1 MRRPIDIA
9 PRNGEDIW
17 VEDAAGAVEA
27 AHWSCE
33 EGKWVWTDGSP
44 IDIAPTHWYP
54 ATEDVDPEDEPSG
67 SSLAA
72 AVILILVIFVGAT
85 LLGVFEPFNA
95 RTVQDA
101 TRIDG
106 ESVVSLGRQAEI
118 ATNSQAAPQP
128 ETIGAPVL
136 AVPAST
142 GRQQLVD
149 DSPRSDPLA
158 SELAG
163 ARKELDEAVQRT
175 QAAEMATEQLRQSL
189 QQEQAH
195 SAALVDELAGTRRE
209 IETRNQQSRDAEA
222 IAAQQR
228 DAAAQDIAELR
239 RSLEKERDR
248 SAVLDKQ
255 VNAAQ
260 AATATAVQQRHEA
273 QSRAAALASEL
284 AGIPRGPLTPDGAA
298 AEQSDLKGQEIAEL
312 RQSLQQ
318 ERERSAV
325 LVAEA
330 KAARAVTADAEQ
342 QRRALEEARA
352 HAAAL
357 ASKLT
362 EMRRE
367 IESRNV
373 QLREAADAA
382 SQQEQAAGRE
392 IADLRQSLQQ
402 ERSRADAR
410 ERDLASAGRPD
421 ERGPEQ
427 PPAGSILPTTQNVKV
442 TSAEPLI
449 ASEQN
454 EVEARLIPR
463 ARELLDQGNIGAA
476 RIVLE
481 LAVEKDIA
489 RASFMLAETYDP
501 AVLSAWGT
509 YGTRSEAI
517 KARELYAKAQRG
529 GIREAKERLDALHP

>member
-1 MRRPIDIA
+1 M
-9 PRNGEDIW
+9 
-17 VEDAAGAVEA
+17 EDAAGAVEA

-72 AVILILVIFVGAT
+72 AVILIVAIFVGAT

-95 RTVQDA
+95 RTAQEA

-118 ATNSQAAPQP
+118 ATNSQATPQP

-149 DSPRSDPLA
+149 DSPRSDPRA

-195 SAALVDELAGTRRE
+195 SAALVDQLAGTRRE

-222 IAAQQR
+222 VAAQQR

-362 EMRRE
+362 VMRRE

-373 QLREAADAA
+373 HLREAADAA

-410 ERDLASAGRPD
+410 ESDLASAGRPD

-427 PPAGSILPTTQNVKV
+427 PPAGSILPATQKVKV

-449 ASEQN
+449 VSEQN

>member
-72 AVILILVIFVGAT
+72 AVILIVAIFVGAT

-118 ATNSQAAPQP
+118 ATNSQAALQL
-128 ETIGAPVL
+128 ETTGAPML

-195 SAALVDELAGTRRE
+195 SAALVDELAGTRSE

-248 SAVLDKQ
+248 SAVLEKQ

-284 AGIPRGPLTPDGAA
+284 AGIPREPLTPDGAA

-449 ASEQN
+449 VSEQN

>member
-72 AVILILVIFVGAT
+72 AVILIVAIFVGAT

-95 RTVQDA
+95 RTAQEA

-118 ATNSQAAPQP
+118 ATNSQATPQP

-149 DSPRSDPLA
+149 DSPRSDPRA

-195 SAALVDELAGTRRE
+195 SAALVDQLAGTRRE

-222 IAAQQR
+222 VAAQQR

-362 EMRRE
+362 VMRRE

-373 QLREAADAA
+373 HLREAADAA

-410 ERDLASAGRPD
+410 ESDLASAGRPD

-427 PPAGSILPTTQNVKV
+427 PPAGSILPGD
-442 TSAEPLI
+442 AEGESDL
-449 ASEQN
+449 S
-454 EVEARLIPR
+454 
-463 ARELLDQGNIGAA
+463 GAA
-476 RIVLE
+476 DSFRAKRGRGQIDP
-481 LAVEKDIA
+481 ARQGIA
-489 RASFMLAETYDP
+489 RSGKYWC
-501 AVLSAWGT
+501 SANC
-509 YGTRSEAI
+509 A
-517 KARELYAKAQRG
+517 
-529 GIREAKERLDALHP
+529 

>member
-72 AVILILVIFVGAT
+72 AVILIVAIFVGAT

-95 RTVQDA
+95 RTAQEA

-142 GRQQLVD
+142 GGQQLVD
-149 DSPRSDPLA
+149 DSPRRDPLA

-175 QAAEMATEQLRQSL
+175 QAAEMATERLRQSL

-195 SAALVDELAGTRRE
+195 SAALVDELAGTRSE

-410 ERDLASAGRPD
+410 ERDLASAERPD

-449 ASEQN
+449 VSEQN

>member
-72 AVILILVIFVGAT
+72 SVILILAIFVGAT

-95 RTVQDA
+95 RTAQEA

-106 ESVVSLGRQAEI
+106 ESVVSLGRQAET

-136 AVPAST
+136 AAPAST

-175 QAAEMATEQLRQSL
+175 QAAEMATEQLRQSF

-195 SAALVDELAGTRRE
+195 SAALVDELAGTRSE

-239 RSLEKERDR
+239 RSVEKERDR
-248 SAVLDKQ
+248 SAVLEKQ

-352 HAAAL
+352 HAATL

-382 SQQEQAAGRE
+382 SQQGLAAGRE

-410 ERDLASAGRPD
+410 ERDHASAGRPD

-427 PPAGSILPTTQNVKV
+427 PPAGSMLPTTQNVKV

-449 ASEQN
+449 VSEQN

-509 YGTRSEAI
+509 YGTRSEAV

>member
-72 AVILILVIFVGAT
+72 AVILIVAIFVGAT

-95 RTVQDA
+95 RTAQEA

-175 QAAEMATEQLRQSL
+175 QAAEMATERLRQSL

>member
-72 AVILILVIFVGAT
+72 AVILIVAIFVGAT

-101 TRIDG
+101 TRIDS

-118 ATNSQAAPQP
+118 ATNSQAASQP

-142 GRQQLVD
+142 GGQQLVD

-163 ARKELDEAVQRT
+163 ARKELDEAAQRT

-195 SAALVDELAGTRRE
+195 SAALVDELAGTRSE
-209 IETRNQQSRDAEA
+209 IETRKQQSRDAEA
-222 IAAQQR
+222 VAAQQR

-325 LVAEA
+325 LIAEA

-373 QLREAADAA
+373 HLREAADAA

-402 ERSRADAR
+402 ERSRADTR

-427 PPAGSILPTTQNVKV
+427 PPVGSILPTTQNVKV

-449 ASEQN
+449 VSEQN

-517 KARELYAKAQRG
+517 KARELYARAQRG